1 MSLNPSP
8 GWPKVHIELYESPGW
23 FDDCFRSSLWVNFLT
38 PGATFVTGSNVA
50 GDYAAMIV
58 TEGAVPAGC
67 GWEKHIHA
75 TLTLLTNTYPV
86 AIVKLRGTGTT
97 PQYRIVIEYTDTT
110 TTDTGWVNA
119 PATFTMITLLLTAG
133 KTIDYVRLYAKSST
147 AFGTATIDYDYA
159 FILRNPPLVPD
170 DHKDLEVDLQPA
182 NIAVSGFRFKVV
194 NDILLG
200 VCDRWYKLDENV
212 TNSKCWDLS
221 KNKLHASP
229 SGNPTY
235 AAGKFGTCLH
245 FVSASSQRVATQW
258 APTLGATSEITF
270 TFWVKATTGET
281 GIIAGNGKA
290 PGGVFN
296 RLQFGWGTGADLDK
310 IRLYVKDDAANI
322 RQVYTP
328 TLVADGTW
336 HFIAGVV
343 SPKNDYIRI
352 SVDGAAW
359 TETAAALGA
368 TTLDLYDLTIG
379 CLHNE
384 SGYTS
389 YTDADVDDF
398 RIYNVELAIQTIR
411 DELYTR
417 DPLRSGAA
425 RAPVGTLVGI
435 YVAANSETLVYKLL
449 SGRVTDRDEGGDPD
463 DPYVEFIGEDHG
475 EILLER
481 TFTKEYASLTQI
493 STIVGDVQD
502 IAAPELFQ
510 DIDVTN
516 RTIRNNFRNEGVF
529 ALLQKLAE
537 TATFATGENGAN
549 FYVDP
554 GVALR
559 FKKYGAFTCVNVL
572 TDGSDGN
579 PENLN
584 DLKVSYTMK
593 GTPRLVNDVKVIVME
608 AEYAPADKDAWT
620 ETAEGWSSPDPTDA
634 GYPNSDADVKVGTAS
649 IKFQMTAGGDPYRME
664 LWFPDTD
671 IADFDSLKFWIKRG
685 AGITFNSLDVRLQ
698 KGDFTWVADYYEETG
713 LTDPGAGV
721 WEEKTIL
728 LTSFGI
734 TGNPSTVVNHF
745 RFTVNAGGGVGTGG
759 ILIDGLHFVKNEK
772 YGSDSDATSQAS
784 YGKRTLRLVEK
795 AITNVTYAGYV
806 ADNIVANRK
815 DPLCVIKAT
824 VPGRGQLGYRPPML
838 IAVSSLKHGLKSE
851 YFQITRAVHRVST
864 KNSYEVDVEAIAAL
878 TSTGT
883 YLELVGPVAPSY
895 DLPMKLAEN
904 RRRLSESQLNSTPV
918 QNLE

>member
-1 MSLNPSP
+1 MTLNPSP
-8 GWPKVHIELYESPGW
+8 GWPQVHIELYEQPGW
-23 FDDCFRSSLWVNFLT
+23 FDDCFRSALWVNILT

-50 GDYAAMIV
+50 GDYAPMIV

-67 GWEKHIHA
+67 GWEKDIGA
-75 TLTLLTNTYPV
+75 LTLTTVVYPV
-86 AIVKLRGTGTT
+86 VAVRLRGSGTT
-97 PQYRIVIEYTDTT
+97 PQYKVIIEYTDAS

-119 PATFTMITLLLTAG
+119 PITFTTILILLTTG
-133 KTIDYVRLYAKSST
+133 KTIHKVQLYAKSTT
-147 AFGTATIDYDYA
+147 AFGTATIDYDYV
-159 FILRNPPLVPD
+159 FVLRNPPLIPD
-170 DHKDLEVDLQPA
+170 DHKDLEVDLQPG

-212 TNSKCWDLS
+212 TGSPCWDLS
-221 KNKLHASP
+221 KNKLRGSP
-229 SGNPTY
+229 SGSPTY
-235 AAGKFGTCLH
+235 AAGKYGYCLR
-245 FVSASSQRVATQW
+245 FISASSQRVGTQW
-258 APTLGATSEITF
+258 TPTLGATSETTF

-281 GIIAGNGKA
+281 GIIAGIGKA

-310 IRLYVKDDAANI
+310 IRLYVKDDAANV

-336 HFIAGVV
+336 HFIAAVV

-359 TETAAALGA
+359 TETSAALGA
-368 TTLDLYDLTIG
+368 ITLDLYDLTIG

-384 SGYTS
+384 AGYSS
-389 YTDADVDDF
+389 YTDAYVDDF
-398 RIYNVELAIQTIR
+398 RIYNVELALQTIS
-411 DELYTR
+411 DEIYTR

-425 RAPVGTLVGI
+425 RAPVGTLTGI
-435 YVAANSETLVYKLL
+435 YVAADSETLVYKLI

-481 TFTKEYASLTQI
+481 TFTKEYATLTQI
-493 STIVGDVQD
+493 STIAGDIQD
-502 IAAPELFQ
+502 ISAPELFQ
-510 DIDVTN
+510 NVDVTN
-516 RTIRNNFRNEGVF
+516 RTIRNKFRNEGAF

-579 PENLN
+579 PPNINEI
-584 DLKVSYTMK
+584 KVSYTMK

-608 AEYAPADKDAWT
+608 EEYAPSDQDAWT

-634 GYPNSDADVKVGTAS
+634 GYPNSDADAVIGTAS
-649 IKFQMTAGGDPYRME
+649 IKFQMTAGGDPYNME

-671 IADFDSLKFWIKRG
+671 IADFDSVKFWIKRG
-685 AGITFNSLDVRLQ
+685 AGITFDDMDVRLQ
-698 KGDFTWVADYYEETG
+698 KGDFFWVSDYYQETG
-713 LTDPGAGV
+713 LSDPGVA

-728 LTSFGI
+728 LTGFAI
-734 TGNPSTVVNHF
+734 TGNPSTIVNHIRF
-745 RFTVNAGGGVGTGG
+745 RVNAGGGVGTGG
-759 ILIDGLHFVKNEK
+759 ILIDGLRFIKNEK
-772 YGSDSDATSQAS
+772 YGSDSDATSQAA
-784 YGKRTLRLVEK
+784 YGKRTLRTVEK
-795 AITNVTYAGYV
+795 AITNTTYAGYV
-806 ADNIVANRK
+806 ADNIIANRK
-815 DPLCVIKAT
+815 DPLCIIKTT

-838 IAVSSLKHGLKSE
+838 IYVSCLRHGFKSE

-864 KNSYEVDVEAIAAL
+864 ANGYEVDLELMAAL
-878 TSTGT
+878 TSTGM

-904 RRRLSESQLNSTPV
+904 RRRQSEQQLNSTPV